1 MAVHYEV
8 QVLFLYKRLCET
20 CAGSQRK
27 PEDNLRE
34 KIALRSNLG
43 GGLSLILTEWI
54 GRLIPFQDTE
64 LKKRVF
70 FRCKARPAYAVRVE
84 IELEAGETE
93 LTRDPFFIDV
103 ASFNFGF
110 AVIQRGSLRSRT
122 CTNELKLSMDKKGGI
137 TTRHQK
143 QNAG

>member
-1 MAVHYEV
+1 MD
-8 QVLFLYKRLCET
+8 
-20 CAGSQRK
+20 RK
-27 PEDNLRE
+27 IDSFSGHRIEE
-34 KIALRSNLG
+34 A
-43 GGLSLILTEWI
+43 T
-54 GRLIPFQDTE
+54 
-64 LKKRVF
+64 F
-70 FRCKARPAYAVRVE
+70 FRWKARPAAYAVRVE

-110 AVIQRGSLRSRT
+110 AVIQRGSIRST
-122 CTNELKLSMDKKGGI
+122 YVYELKLSMDKKGGI

>member
-1 MAVHYEV
+1 MD
-8 QVLFLYKRLCET
+8 
-20 CAGSQRK
+20 RK
-27 PEDNLRE
+27 IDSFSGHRIEE
-34 KIALRSNLG
+34 A
-43 GGLSLILTEWI
+43 T
-54 GRLIPFQDTE
+54 
-64 LKKRVF
+64 F
-70 FRCKARPAYAVRVE
+70 FRWKARPAAYAVCVE